1 MNPNDDFAAK
11 YEDYKEQLRKATLA
25 NKATV
30 FDALQA
36 AKVTSVE
43 VEFDG
48 VGDSGQIDG
57 ITADQDSS
65 IVELPSA
72 PLTIHQVH
80 FGTTDPSTASLP
92 LPEAIEALCYDCLEQ
107 VHGGWEN
114 NDGAYG
120 TFTFDVSKR
129 TIELEFNGRFT
140 DVATSH
146 HHF

>member
-1 MNPNDDFAAK
+1 V
-11 YEDYKEQLRKATLA
+11 Q
-25 NKATV
+25 
-30 FDALQA
+30 
-36 AKVTSVE
+36 

-57 ITADQDSS
+57 ITAYQDSS

-80 FGTTDPSTASLP
+80 FGTADPSTASLP
-92 LPEAIEALCYDCLEQ
+92 LHEAIEVLCYDCLEQ

-120 TFTFDVSKR
+120 TFTFDVSER
-129 TIELEFNGRFT
+129 TIALEFNGRFT

>member
-1 MNPNDDFAAK
+1 MYTRNDFAAQ
-11 YEDYKEQLRKATLA
+11 YERYNEQLRKANLA

-30 FDALQA
+30 FDALHA

-48 VGDSGQIDG
+48 VGDSGQIEA
-57 ITADQDSS
+57 ITAYEDEA
-65 IVELPSA
+65 IVELPST
-72 PLTIHQVH
+72 PLTLHQVQ
-80 FGTTDPSTASLP
+80 FGATDPSTATQSLC
-92 LPEAIEALCYDCLEQ
+92 EAIETLCYDCLEQ
-107 VHGGWEN
+107 EHGGWEN

-120 TFTFDVSKR
+120 TFIFDVSKR

-146 HHF
+146 HSF